1 MGRARDGGKLT
12 RWATHLI
19 VLSYSGHLSQGWVAQ
34 LRGQQEPSLC
44 RGESQLIKMKHQ
56 EREEIEQR
64 KQDKQPGNE
73 GENGWMNQQAGEDK
87 KEIQRRRA

>member
-1 MGRARDGGKLT
+1 M
-12 RWATHLI
+12 
-19 VLSYSGHLSQGWVAQ
+19 AQ

-44 RGESQLIKMKHQ
+44 RGKSQLIRLKRQ

-73 GENGWMNQQAGEDK
+73 GENGWMNQQAGQDK
-87 KEIQRRRA
+87 KEIQRRRAYEIIPGSPVPVT